1 MWGEDS
7 SNVTTIPEYRD
18 HMFSSLLSVLK
29 VSLVSVYLL
38 VLMCLY
44 RTLMFVQNFGWDTVS
59 KSWTHMD
66 LHLPHPDGDFGVTF
80 TFSQERQGLWL
91 TKDDLK
97 DSSSMSR
104 CKPRKKEWNILLLLR
119 FSVPRNTPR
128 TIPLPRLIWER
139 CTVLAVVLG

>member
-44 RTLMFVQNFGWDTVS
+44 RTLLLKTCRVIIDDVEKLDVIQ
-59 KSWTHMD
+59 
-66 LHLPHPDGDFGVTF
+66 DGFIHDH
-80 TFSQERQGLWL
+80 
-91 TKDDLK
+91 
-97 DSSSMSR
+97 
-104 CKPRKKEWNILLLLR
+104 LLR
-119 FSVPRNTPR
+119 FCRAT
-128 TIPLPRLIWER
+128 RLQYINSHVLLGNR
-139 CTVLAVVLG
+139 CILQQQHVDLTSS